1 MTRPLRIASIGH
13 SYVVG
18 VNRAVMSQIGRRPG
32 IDLTVIA
39 PKFFYGDLRPVHLES
54 TGDEGFQLK
63 GLDVR
68 LSKHI
73 HFFYYKKMSSV
84 ITPGAFDIV
93 HAWEEP
99 YVYAGFQVARAA
111 SRAGS
116 RYMFRTAQS
125 IPKAYPPPFRQFEN
139 FCASHAS
146 GWIAGGSL
154 VHNALRNGRPNY
166 PALSQVITL
175 AVEENE
181 FRPDEAD
188 GIALR
193 RQLKLEGPVIGFIGR
208 LTAAKGLDVLM
219 KALDSVPAPWTL
231 LALGSGEYEAK
242 LKEWATA
249 KGLGDRVRVMIV
261 KHEEMPRY
269 LRVMDMLV
277 APSQTTP
284 RWKEQFGR
292 MLIEGFATAIPVI
305 GSTSGE
311 IPFVIADAGMVV
323 DEADAKGWSEA
334 IQTLLN
340 SPEKRKELGQAG
352 LERFHA
358 NYTAA
363 RVADRYISFYG
374 RLMDVPNGASPV
386 H

>member
-1 MTRPLRIASIGH
+1 MAISDRFIS
-13 SYVVG
+13 
-18 VNRAVMSQIGRRPG
+18 N
-32 IDLTVIA
+32 
-39 PKFFYGDLRPVHLES
+39 RPV
-54 TGDEGFQLK
+54 TKGFQLK

-73 HFFYYKKMSSV
+73 HFFYYKKMTSV

-111 SRAGS
+111 TRAGS

-139 FCASHAS
+139 YCASHAS

-166 PALSQVITL
+166 PALSEVITL
-175 AVEENE
+175 AVEEND

-188 GIALR
+188 RIALR

-219 KALDSVPAPWTL
+219 QALELVPAPWTL
-231 LALGSGEYEAK
+231 LALGSGEYESK
-242 LKEWATA
+242 LKEWAVA

-269 LRVMDMLV
+269 LRAMDMLV

-311 IPFVIADAGMVV
+311 IPFVIADAGLVV
-323 DEADAKGWSEA
+323 DESDAKGWSEA

-340 SPEKRKELGQAG
+340 SPAKCKELGQAG

-374 RLMDVPNGASPV
+374 RLMDVPKGAS
-386 H
+386 